1 MSQFSAAESDAGRS
15 QVLPLRHSQNSGQPP
30 ALAPMLPQTEAHA
43 SMGIWVRLGW
53 GLLIV
58 LMIGTAPIA
67 LNRFI
72 NDMGGTDFPE
82 YYQAGQY
89 LLQHGELQPNAMT
102 AYYLPS
108 LDVMWAGVALFPL
121 PGAAVIWYV
130 LGCVAWIFMIKAM
143 GKYLLAELP
152 LYARQ
157 QAEIATGLLVAP
169 LVLDQ
174 LCIGAFHGIM
184 LCWMVAGL
192 GRIMRGKSYTGAAL
206 LGLAIWIKLLPALGA
221 AYLVYKRRWREAV
234 LVGMVAITVDIGLTS
249 IALPWAANVQAH
261 RDWWQRDA
269 VGTAELL
276 LASPVRVNE
285 QRVTNQSL
293 PAVLRR
299 TLTQFGTPSDSHRDL
314 AAIGHLNSTQL
325 KAVYY
330 SILGLMGI
338 TGLWICRRS
347 AKNTPLPDQATELA
361 LLVLSTLWFSP
372 IAPSYHPIAVAP
384 AMALVIAR
392 HCLKPVAWATT
403 ALWVLAMALHAVPV
417 ARAFGHVLWMTY
429 ILAAIVLWK
438 QRPSITMENELSKSE
453 SDSCEN
459 FPVARAA

>member
-1 MSQFSAAESDAGRS
+1 MSQFSQPSSSNNGPEILKFRNSHAENDW
-15 QVLPLRHSQNSGQPP
+15 QQPP
-30 ALAPMLPQTEAHA
+30 ASLLTDQPT
-43 SMGIWVRLGW
+43 GIYVRFGWVFLF
-53 GLLIV
+53 V

-82 YYQAGQY
+82 YYAAGQY
-89 LLQHGELQPNAMT
+89 LLEHGEIQPGAMT

-108 LDVMWAGVALFPL
+108 VDVMWAGVALFPL
-121 PGAAVIWYV
+121 PVAAVLWYV
-130 LGCVAWIFMIKAM
+130 FGCAAWIAM
-143 GKYLLAELP
+143 LRAMSNYLLADLP
-152 LYARQ
+152 RYARQ
-157 QAEIATGLLVAP
+157 HAEIATGLLVAP

-184 LCWMVAGL
+184 LWWMVAGL
-192 GRIMRGKSYTGAAL
+192 GRIMRGKRYSGATL

-221 AYLVYKRRWREAV
+221 AYLLYKRRWREA
-234 LVGMVAITVDIGLTS
+234 LLAGMVAITVDIGLTS
-249 IALPWAANVQAH
+249 LALPWEANVEAH
-261 RDWWQRDA
+261 RQWWQRDA

-276 LASPVRVNE
+276 LASPVKVNE

-299 TLTQFGTPSDSHRDL
+299 TLTQLGTPSNSYRDL
-314 AAIGHLNSTQL
+314 AAVGHLSSKQL
-325 KAVYY
+325 KAIYY

-372 IAPSYHPIAVAP
+372 IAPSYHPIAAAP
-384 AMALVIAR
+384 ALALIIAR
-392 HCLKPVAWATT
+392 HSMRPVAWTAT
-403 ALWVLAMALHAVPV
+403 ALWVLAMVLHGVPV
-417 ARAFGHVLWMTY
+417 ARAFGHVLWITY
-429 ILAAIVLWK
+429 IMAAIILWK
-438 QRPSITMENELSKSE
+438 QTPSIAMEGRLSKSDAE
-453 SDSCEN
+453 PDAV
-459 FPVARAA
+459 PQLAKAA